1 MASTGGP
8 VQPAG
13 PSGPAG
19 PVRRHRRGGFAGAI
33 ILIFLGLL
41 FLAWNYRPDFNPWPV
56 LWRYWPL
63 ILIFLGIGKIWD
75 SYSNSHHPGDVPTS
89 VGITVAWIA
98 LLVLFIIAVWHG
110 GRSRWSDYDGRPYS
124 GWGWNG
130 GRWNWDRRAW
140 GPPGHDTQSVDAQG
154 AKSVSADV
162 NMPAG
167 EIILSGGSSHLL
179 DADFQYTS
187 GYEKPNVTYEVSGGH
202 GQLDVVQN
210 SHGPEFGSR
219 DDEWTLRFGNV
230 PLDLKLNLGAGH
242 NDIRLNGMSVSHL
255 EIHIGAGQLDLDL
268 TGEQNNRMQT
278 DIEGGVGQASIRIPQ
293 GQCVRAEASGGI
305 GSISAPGMQRQDGA
319 YVSAACKSGAPE
331 MDMTVHGGIGQ
342 INLESE

>member
-8 VQPAG
+8 VQPVG
-13 PSGPAG
+13 PPSG

-41 FLAWNYRPDFNPWPV
+41 FLAWNFSPNFNPWPV
-56 LWRYWPL
+56 LLRYWPL

-75 SYSNSHHPGDVPTS
+75 SYWSSHHPGEGPTNIG
-89 VGITVAWIA
+89 VGVAWIA
-98 LLVLFIIAVWHG
+98 LLLLFIFAVWHG
-110 GRSRWSDYDGRPYS
+110 GTRWTDYDHGPYR

-130 GRWNWDRRAW
+130 GWNWDRRGW
-140 GPPGHDTQSVDAQG
+140 SPSQHDTQSVDPQG

-167 EIILSGGSSHLL
+167 EMIISGGSNRLL
-179 DADFQYTS
+179 DANFQYS
-187 GYEKPNVTYEVSGGH
+187 SDYEKPKVTYEVSGGH

-210 SHGPEFGSR
+210 SNGPNWGGTR

-230 PLDLKLNLGAGH
+230 PLDLKMNLGAGH
-242 NDIRLNGMSVSHL
+242 NDVRLDGMSVSHL
-255 EIHIGAGQLDLDL
+255 EIHMGAGQLDLDL
-268 TGEQNNRMQT
+268 TGEQDKTMQT
-278 DIEGGVGQASIRIPQ
+278 DIEGGVGQASIRIPP

-305 GSISAPGMQRQDGA
+305 GSISASGMQRQDGA

-342 INLESE
+342 INLVAE